1 MYKANKTKSA
11 QLLNLAHE
19 YIVVQYTILFTF
31 LQVWKFPSKK
41 IKANEST
48 LTTNRVVMEMT
59 IFQSF

>member
-31 LQVWKFPSKK
+31 L
-41 IKANEST
+41 
-48 LTTNRVVMEMT
+48 
-59 IFQSF
+59 